1 MVKGCKELVSSLV
14 LEHRNSFET
23 NREYSIRSYRVY
35 GKTIKSKLYEDDSE
49 ERFFHI
55 YFNPSKQ
62 AAERVDSL
70 SARLLELQKTKQE
83 IEAKKVMD
91 AFRKS
96 GKSIQELMTFLEV

>member
-1 MVKGCKELVSSLV
+1 MARMRSISSI
-14 LEHRNSFET
+14 ET
-23 NREYSIRSYRVY
+23 EI
-35 GKTIKSKLYEDDSE
+35 SKVESDLL
-49 ERFFHI
+49 
-55 YFNPSKQ
+55 KAQ
-62 AAERVDSL
+62 ERVDSL

>member
-1 MVKGCKELVSSLV
+1 MARMRLISSI
-14 LEHRNSFET
+14 ET
-23 NREYSIRSYRVY
+23 EI
-35 GKTIKSKLYEDDSE
+35 SKVESDLL
-49 ERFFHI
+49 
-55 YFNPSKQ
+55 KAQ
-62 AAERVDSL
+62 ERVDSL